1 MPITKEPDTTAILRR
16 IVEDR
21 RVSQRVSL
29 RLAAERAGMA
39 EATWRQLVAG
49 GVNVGGR
56 WVNRVARRDQVL
68 DMAHAVGCLDDAADA
83 MDATPDEVEDTRAR
97 VVIADPAE
105 EEIMRM
111 RNLRPR
117 EKLLLIETLAQ
128 LRENGETPPGQV
140 AEGR

>member
-1 MPITKEPDTTAILRR
+1 MTRTKEPDTTAILKRLVETRR
-16 IVEDR
+16 AA
-21 RVSQRVSL
+21 QRLSL
-29 RLAAERAGMA
+29 RAAADRAGMA

-49 GVNVGGR
+49 GVNQGGR

-68 DMAHAVGCLDDAADA
+68 DMAHAVGALDEAADA
-83 MDATPDEVEDTRAR
+83 IDATPDEVEDTRNR

-117 EKLLLIETLAQ
+117 EKLLLIEQLAQ
-128 LRENGETPPGQV
+128 LRKERE
-140 AEGR
+140 